1 MGSSEYIAVGCK
13 VKALYGKRLSPE
25 DFERLSSMRS
35 VSEIASYLR
44 SCPGWQSA
52 MEKLADSDV
61 HRGELEDALKT
72 QVQEE
77 SSRIYSFMTSR
88 SKRLLLFFIHR
99 MDLNLILA
107 ALRRIQSG
115 SDRGSEAIITDIYRK
130 YSRINH
136 EALDRASDFLS
147 LLSAVQG
154 SMFYEPLRA
163 LISSESSGMPDYT
176 KASLA
181 LLGVYYV
188 SMHKTVVSCTA
199 GSEKALLLENL
210 AGSVDLSNVVHVM
223 RVKKY
228 FPGSEK
234 SVYSLLIP
242 KFFRLK
248 PSFFK
253 ALYES
258 ADMDSAFSLLRASPY
273 GRLFSE
279 NHFEYIE
286 QYQMLWNYTF
296 DRKQL
301 LSGTQ
306 TVFTP
311 MAYIS
316 LKMHELHR
324 LINIIECVRYGLPPG
339 ETPYLL
345 I

>member
-13 VKALYGKRLSPE
+13 VKALYGRRLKPE
-25 DFERLSSMRS
+25 DFERLNSMKS
-35 VSEIASYLR
+35 VPEIASYLR
-44 SCPGWQSA
+44 SCPGWQGA
-52 MEKLADSDV
+52 MENLSENEV
-61 HRGELEDALKT
+61 HRGELEDALKI
-72 QVQEE
+72 QVLEE
-77 SSRIYSFMTSR
+77 SARIYSFMTSS

-99 MDLNLILA
+99 MDLNRILA

-115 SDRGSEAIITDIYRK
+115 SASVPTALATDLYRR
-130 YSRINH
+130 YSRIDH

-154 SMFYEPLRA
+154 SIFYEPLRA
-163 LISSESSGMPDYT
+163 LISSEASGTPDYT

-188 SMHKTVVSCTA
+188 SMYKTITSCTK
-199 GSEKALLLENL
+199 GGERELLLKEL
-210 AGSVDLSNVVHVM
+210 GGSVDLTNAVNVM

-228 FPGSEK
+228 YPGSEE

-258 ADMDSAFSLLRASPY
+258 ADMAGAFALLGASPY

-306 TVFTP
+306 TAYTP
-311 MAYIS
+311 IAYIS
-316 LKMHELHR
+316 LKMYEMQR
-324 LINIIECVRYGLPPG
+324 LINIIECVRYGLPPS
-339 ETPYLL
+339 ETPYLA